1 MEPDEKYSGTAWL
14 RFYIYW
20 RFPISFI
27 LGAIILFGSYAKF
40 YYDRQLISSII
51 WFAVAIDI
59 GVYIFRIIVYLN
71 LKEMTEKGYNQNIAL
86 LAIESVYVPFS
97 NAGDNSAEQFMIS
110 FIVFFFIWVLP
121 NYIYFK
127 HRKFMFLDEQDG
139 PERVSVPVHNDTNG
153 ANRFFCKNC
162 GTYSTGWYQPC
173 PTCGAKGQMVK
184 TATMISASSIQ
195 DDEKRKIFYC
205 EKCGFVGSDYESKN
219 NSCPKCA
226 SRLVKTDISRRQWLS
241 MSETQKQN
249 MKDQWHGGKTGPQ
262 NVQENKKSYD
272 EVRFCRMCGS
282 QLLPGAAFCSNCGA
296 KVDIMSVKQNQRVIE
311 NLPEVKQ
318 LDEVQSSA
326 SYEPTGKHEGSYTSS
341 SNKVRSSQT
350 GEDTPKNYDIDSILK
365 EFL

>member
-1 MEPDEKYSGTAWL
+1 MSIDSFYAAKPADIIFYFVTNLAFTLIIYGAFPLIFSRVRSEPITKKAYKTVC
-14 RFYIYW
+14 YI
-20 RFPISFI
+20 FNFVVMV
-27 LGAIILFGSYAKF
+27 LVNLANGSYAWT
-40 YYDRQLISSII
+40 LPP
-51 WFAVAIDI
+51 
-59 GVYIFRIIVYLN
+59 YILW
-71 LKEMTEKGYNQNIAL
+71 T
-86 LAIESVYVPFS
+86 SVFS
-97 NAGDNSAEQFMIS
+97 NSGYKKLEKRGLLEDDGNSAEAIS
-110 FIVFFFIWVLP
+110 SGETSNIAP
-121 NYIYFK
+121 E
-127 HRKFMFLDEQDG
+127 RKFL
-139 PERVSVPVHNDTNG
+139 
-153 ANRFFCKNC
+153 CKNC
-162 GTYSTGWYQPC
+162 GTYSTGWYQTC
-173 PTCGAKGQMVK
+173 PACGAKGQMVK
-184 TATMISASSIQ
+184 AAAPISGSSSQ
-195 DDEKRKIFYC
+195 DDERRKIFYC
-205 EKCGFVGSDYESKN
+205 VKCGFIGSDYESKN

-272 EVRFCRMCGS
+272 EVRFCRICGS

-296 KVDIMSVKQNQRVIE
+296 KVDIMPVKQNQRVIE